1 VAAAVALIDYGAG
14 NLHSVANALKTAGA
28 RDIAVTADPVI
39 VAGADRIVLPGVGA
53 FGACA
58 SALRGV
64 DGMIEAIEQRVLR
77 GGAPFLGICVGMQL
91 MADAGEEGWVNG
103 PPDRSG
109 HAGGMT
115 DPTLGEHPGLGWIKG
130 RVRHLTPNDPA
141 AKVPHMGWNDVRPLS
156 PHPLIEAG
164 EAYFLHS
171 FAFEGEDVVATS
183 DHAGPVAAAIAR
195 DNLAGVQFHP
205 EKSQRYGLDLL
216 ARFLEW
222 RP

>member
-14 NLHSVANALKTAGA
+14 NLHSVANALKAAGA
-28 RDIAVTADPVI
+28 RNIAVTDDPHI
-39 VAGADRIVLPGVGA
+39 VAKADRIVLPGVGA

-58 SALRGV
+58 RALRGV
-64 DGMIEAIEQRVLR
+64 PGMVEALEQRVR
-77 GGAPFLGICVGMQL
+77 REGAPFLGICVGMQL
-91 MADAGEEGWVNG
+91 MADAGEE
-103 PPDRSG
+103 
-109 HAGGMT
+109 M
-115 DPTLGEHPGLGWIKG
+115 GEHPGLGWISG
-130 RVRHLTPNDPA
+130 RVRHLTPSDPA
-141 AKVPHMGWNDVRPLS
+141 AKIPHMGWNDVRPTM
-156 PHPLIEAG
+156 PHALIEAG

-171 FAFEGEDVVATS
+171 YAFEGDDVVATT
-183 DHAGPVAAAIAR
+183 DHAGPVVAAIAR